1 MSKPV
6 NYSKVELNPR
16 ALNTDKVFEHELNIF
31 TTLGKY
37 EELIETL
44 NGIAGE
50 KHKDWRMSRPKT
62 CGENGELLWPID
74 IDQHLSKW
82 NVTYAPILKLAIRIR
97 FKSKEAASIFK
108 LTWEG

>member
-6 NYSKVELNPR
+6 NYSKVDLHPR
-16 ALNTDKVFEHELNIF
+16 ALNTDKVFEHELNIS

-37 EELIETL
+37 EELVESL
-44 NGIAGE
+44 NEIAGE

-74 IDQHLSKW
+74 VDQHLSKW
-82 NVTYAPILKLAIRIR
+82 NITYNGNMKIAIRIR
-97 FKSKEAASIFK
+97 FKSKEAASMFK
-108 LTWEG
+108 LTWGG